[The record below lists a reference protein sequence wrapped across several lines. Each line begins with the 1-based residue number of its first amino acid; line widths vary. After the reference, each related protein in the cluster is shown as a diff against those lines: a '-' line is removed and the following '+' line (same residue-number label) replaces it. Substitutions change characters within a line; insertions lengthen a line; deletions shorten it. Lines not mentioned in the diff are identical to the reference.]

1 MNLPNILT
9 FSRIAMI
16 PLFLLV
22 FFMPFQWAY
31 MASAI
36 IFAVA
41 AVTDWLDGFLARRW
55 DQSTPLGAFLDPVA
69 DKLMVAGALA
79 VLIHDY
85 GSLFLTIPAIV
96 IIGREI
102 VISALREWMAEMG
115 KRASVAVSLV
125 GKIKTGFQMVAIVML
140 LAYPPGEPVA
150 MAGLVML
157 AVAAALTLWS
167 MCVYLKAAWE
177 EINAT

>member
-9 FSRIAMI
+9 FSRIVMI
-16 PLFLLV
+16 PALVLV

-31 MASAI
+31 MGSAI
-36 IFAVA
+36 VFAVA
-41 AVTDWLDGFLARRW
+41 AITDWLDGFLARRW

-69 DKLMVAGALA
+69 DKLIVSVALA
-79 VLIHDY
+79 LLIHDY
-85 GSLFLTIPAIV
+85 GSLLLTIPAIV

-115 KRASVAVSLV
+115 KRASVAVSYI
-125 GKIKTGFQMVAIVML
+125 GKLKTGFQMFAIVLL

-150 MAGLVML
+150 RVGLVIL

-167 MCVYLKAAWE
+167 MTVYLKAAWE
-177 EINAT
+177 EMAE

>member
-31 MASAI
+31 MGSAI

-41 AVTDWLDGFLARRW
+41 AVTDWLDGYLARRW

-85 GSLFLTIPAIV
+85 SSLFLTIPGIV

-115 KRASVAVSLV
+115 KRASVAVSLI

-150 MAGLVML
+150 LAGLVML
-157 AVAAALTLWS
+157 VVAAALTLWS
-167 MCVYLKAAWE
+167 MCVYLNAAWD
-177 EINAT
+177 EISDT